1 MVPFVRTSLITL
13 AAVSAL
19 IVPCS
24 SIAQQSAAPATNS
37 TAQSASPSA
46 APAQSAQPFN
56 GSAPATQEDSLA
68 AAARRAREQKAQAQA
83 KTPRVFTNDNIPTQG
98 GVSTVGSEPGPAS
111 EPGAASPDGAANGSS
126 KPVIGSLSG
135 NDEKGWRDLFRNLH
149 SKQEQDEA
157 ELAVDQRELGVA
169 DVQYYSDPVKG
180 MQQGLTRSD
189 INDKTA
195 KIENLKKKIED
206 DKQAI
211 SDAEDQL
218 RKAGGDVGWA
228 R

>member
-1 MVPFVRTSLITL
+1 MVPFVRISLVTL

-19 IVPCS
+19 ILPVS
-24 SIAQQSAAPATNS
+24 SFAQQSAASATNS
-37 TAQSASPSA
+37 AAQTAPPSPV
-46 APAQSAQPFN
+46 PAQSAPSAN
-56 GSAPATQEDSLA
+56 GSATGTPEDSLA
-68 AAARRAREQKAQAQA
+68 AAARKAREQKAQAQA
-83 KTPRVFTNDNIPTQG
+83 KPPRVFTNDNIPTQG
-98 GVSTVGSEPGPAS
+98 GVSTVGSEPGAPTGS
-111 EPGAASPDGAANGSS
+111 GVASPDGAATGTS
-126 KPVIGSLSG
+126 KPIIGSLSG
-135 NDEKGWRDLFRNLH
+135 NDEKGWRDLFKNLH
-149 SKQEQDEA
+149 NKQEQDEA
-157 ELAVDQRELGVA
+157 ELAIDQRELGVA

-195 KIENLKKKIED
+195 KIESLKKKIED
-206 DKQAI
+206 DKQTI

>member
-1 MVPFVRTSLITL
+1 MIPFVRTSLITL

-19 IVPCS
+19 ILPGS
-24 SIAQQSAAPATNS
+24 AGAQQQSPAPAANS
-37 TAQSASPSA
+37 AAQSASPSA
-46 APAQSAQPFN
+46 ANAQSAQPAT
-56 GSAPATQEDSLA
+56 SATQQDSLA
-68 AAARRAREQKAQAQA
+68 AAARKAREQKAQAQA
-83 KTPRVFTNDNIPTQG
+83 KAPRVFTNDNIPTQG
-98 GVSTVGSEPGPAS
+98 GVSTVGSEPSPATD
-111 EPGAASPDGAANGSS
+111 AAAATPDGAANPSA
-126 KPVIGSLSG
+126 KPTIGSLSG
-135 NDEKGWRDLFRNLH
+135 NDEKGWRDLFKNLR

-157 ELAVDQRELGVA
+157 ELSIEQRELGVA

-189 INDKTA
+189 INEKTA

>member
-1 MVPFVRTSLITL
+1 MVPFVRTSLIIL
-13 AAVSAL
+13 AAASAL
-19 IVPCS
+19 IVPAS
-24 SIAQQSAAPATNS
+24 SNAQQSAAPAANS
-37 TAQSASPSA
+37 AAQSASPSPVP
-46 APAQSAQPFN
+46 APSAQPLN
-56 GSAPATQEDSLA
+56 GSGPATQQDSLA

-98 GVSTVGSEPGPAS
+98 GVSTVGSEPNPAAES
-111 EPGAASPDGAANGSS
+111 GAAPPDGTANGNP
-126 KPVIGSLSG
+126 KPILGSLSG
-135 NDEKGWRDLFRNLH
+135 NDEKGWRDLFKNLR

-157 ELAVDQRELGVA
+157 ELAIEQRELGVA

-195 KIENLKKKIED
+195 KIENLKKRIED